1 MATTIETD
9 LKDILTKID
18 NRLDRIENDL
28 TEIKINQSETRGEI
42 KVLDEKIT
50 GIGKRLENQEF
61 IGRSIFVGV
70 ILALLAGAVK
80 LFGFPPNRRSRN
92 VTGRSRQTHLSLIDI
107 RQNFNGFLTKRP
119 MKRAVTGKNAAPLI
133 HIPSVIKEAIAI
145 KIGKFSPRFR

>member
-1 MATTIETD
+1 MAIPIETD

-18 NRLDRIENDL
+18 NRLDRMENDL

-80 LFGFPPNRRSRN
+80 LFGFPPN
-92 VTGRSRQTHLSLIDI
+92 
-107 RQNFNGFLTKRP
+107 P
-119 MKRAVTGKNAAPLI
+119 
-133 HIPSVIKEAIAI
+133 
-145 KIGKFSPRFR
+145 

>member
-1 MATTIETD
+1 MAIPIETD

-18 NRLDRIENDL
+18 NRLDRMENDL

-70 ILALLAGAVK
+70 ILALLAGVVK
-80 LFGFPPNRRSRN
+80 LFGFPPN
-92 VTGRSRQTHLSLIDI
+92 
-107 RQNFNGFLTKRP
+107 P
-119 MKRAVTGKNAAPLI
+119 
-133 HIPSVIKEAIAI
+133 
-145 KIGKFSPRFR
+145 

>member
-1 MATTIETD
+1 M
-9 LKDILTKID
+9 
-18 NRLDRIENDL
+18 ENDL

-80 LFGFPPNRRSRN
+80 LFGFPP
-92 VTGRSRQTHLSLIDI
+92 
-107 RQNFNGFLTKRP
+107 
-119 MKRAVTGKNAAPLI
+119 
-133 HIPSVIKEAIAI
+133 
-145 KIGKFSPRFR
+145 SP

>member
-1 MATTIETD
+1 MATPIETD

-18 NRLDRIENDL
+18 NRLDRMENDL

-50 GIGKRLENQEF
+50 GIGKSLENQDF

-80 LFGFPPNRRSRN
+80 LFGFPSNP
-92 VTGRSRQTHLSLIDI
+92 
-107 RQNFNGFLTKRP
+107 
-119 MKRAVTGKNAAPLI
+119 
-133 HIPSVIKEAIAI
+133 
-145 KIGKFSPRFR
+145 